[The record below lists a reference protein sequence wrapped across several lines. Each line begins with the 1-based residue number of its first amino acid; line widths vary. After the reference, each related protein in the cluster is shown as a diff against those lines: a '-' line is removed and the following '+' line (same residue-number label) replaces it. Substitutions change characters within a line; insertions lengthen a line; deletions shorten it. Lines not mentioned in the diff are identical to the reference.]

1 MSVLADETARYAM
14 KLKSC
19 APDSFRSPVSPRT
32 LPVTIYNTLSRMIPA
47 RKDATVTQEA
57 AKPLARAVLPGAAYP
72 GARRPVRREGAGVGA
87 ETRAGAGIGAGAGTG
102 SGARGDGAGAGAEAG
117 FFARS
122 GGGAIAALRSAP
134 HTQQTSLSASLLV
147 EHLGQ
152 TQAVRREGAE
162 EDFFFLGGGAITAPF
177 SVPHTKQTS
186 LSSSLLVEHLGQ
198 IQLKPIPP

>member
-1 MSVLADETARYAM
+1 
-14 KLKSC
+14 
-19 APDSFRSPVSPRT
+19 
-32 LPVTIYNTLSRMIPA
+32 MIPA

-87 ETRAGAGIGAGAGTG
+87 ETREGAGIGAGAGTG
-102 SGARGDGAGAGAEAG
+102 SGARGGGAGAGAGAGAEAG

-152 TQAVRREGAE
+152 TQAARREGAE